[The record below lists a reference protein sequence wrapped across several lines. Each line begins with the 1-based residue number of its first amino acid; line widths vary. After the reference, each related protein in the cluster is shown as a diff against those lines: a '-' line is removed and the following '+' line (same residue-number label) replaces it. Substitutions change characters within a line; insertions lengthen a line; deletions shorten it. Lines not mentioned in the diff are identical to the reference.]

1 MSMPESSRPDSLAI
15 VGREEAIMGFS
26 ALGFKPYP
34 VEGPEECKGA
44 LARAIEDGTAICLI
58 QEEFYPVVREEIV
71 RYRSQPLPIFIPFAP
86 DARMNRL
93 DDIVKGIRLKATG
106 VD

>member
-1 MSMPESSRPDSLAI
+1 MSMPESPRSDALAV
-15 VGREEAIMGFS
+15 VGREEVIMGFS
-26 ALGFKPYP
+26 ALGFRPYP
-34 VEGPEECKGA
+34 AVKPEECREA
-44 LARAIEDGTAICLI
+44 LARAIQDGAAICLI
-58 QEEFYPVVREEIV
+58 QEEFYPAVREEIN

-93 DDIVKGIRLKATG
+93 DDIVKEIRLKATG